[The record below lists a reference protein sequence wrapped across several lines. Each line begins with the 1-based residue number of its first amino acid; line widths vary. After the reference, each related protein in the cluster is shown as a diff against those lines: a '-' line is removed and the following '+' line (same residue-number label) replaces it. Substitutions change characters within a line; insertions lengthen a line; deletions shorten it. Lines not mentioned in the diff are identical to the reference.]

1 MEIEW
6 NRMGIEW
13 NRMGIEWN
21 RMELCKKLHSF
32 LNGVFVQQ
40 TVCSRSNVCD
50 LNKINDKS
58 SFNCMVFF
66 LTPFSLLQRPQSTNC
81 VGATHSQP

>member
-1 MEIEW
+1 MGIEW

-32 LNGVFVQQ
+32 LNGV
-40 TVCSRSNVCD
+40 
-50 LNKINDKS
+50 
-58 SFNCMVFF
+58 
-66 LTPFSLLQRPQSTNC
+66 
-81 VGATHSQP
+81 